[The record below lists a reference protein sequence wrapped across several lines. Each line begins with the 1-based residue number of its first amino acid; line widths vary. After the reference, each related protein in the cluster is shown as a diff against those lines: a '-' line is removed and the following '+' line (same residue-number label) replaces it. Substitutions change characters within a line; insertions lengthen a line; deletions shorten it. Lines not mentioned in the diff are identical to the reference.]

1 MLAHG
6 GGIEMYVNLQKYS
19 EEKAVMKNTLQVL
32 VVEMLSYNL
41 SFRLPMRVTELRVYH
56 SFFGSTGYYKC
67 PRCRI
72 TMEREFMAY
81 CDRCGQRLDWD
92 DYENVRIID
101 L

>member
-1 MLAHG
+1 
-6 GGIEMYVNLQKYS
+6 MYVNLQKYS